1 MKRQFVLILAALGL
15 LGSCGSQ
22 PPPVTEPAARF
33 EYFVRK
39 EVGALHD
46 VKSVTARKQE
56 SSASWS
62 VNVRFVPNFSTSWDL
77 ERIMESIEFKVMD
90 AFHGIYSA
98 GLEVHFAVV
107 IGYVSVVDNM
117 GNSSEVRA
125 YRAKMPPE
133 IAKRINWENR
143 LQVSPRKLGL
153 VDYIH
158 PALRN

>member
-1 MKRQFVLILAALGL
+1 MKRQFLLILVALGL
-15 LGSCGSQ
+15 LAGCGSQ
-22 PPPVTEPAARF
+22 PPPVTEAAARF

-39 EVGALHD
+39 EVGALHE
-46 VKSVTARKQE
+46 VRSVTVRKLD

-62 VNVRFVPNFSTSWDL
+62 VNVKFVPNFSTSWDL

-98 GLEVHFAVV
+98 GLEVNFAVV
-107 IGYVSVVDNM
+107 LGYITVVDNM
-117 GNSSEVRA
+117 GNSSLVRG

-133 IAKRINWENR
+133 IAKQINWENR
-143 LQVSPRKLGL
+143 LQVSPRQIGL